1 MSRKTAFNG
10 SAAGRRRAQR
20 SHLQNPQTLSSD
32 LIHRPTPSAQIQA
45 KGKHHTPECIEDAL
59 PIKFVAQDI
68 FWQRERYKRQIER
81 ATIIYQQEFFHTSM
95 RSQELALQR
104 AIYALGLQ
112 KRKVTAGNVLVPG
125 KMTLRFVIYHHNS

>member
-32 LIHRPTPSAQIQA
+32 LIHRPTPSRAQIQA
-45 KGKHHTPECIEDAL
+45 KGKHHTPERIEDAL

-68 FWQRERYKRQIER
+68 FWQREEYKRQIER
-81 ATIIYQQEFFHTSM
+81 ATIIYQQNLHTSM
-95 RSQELALQR
+95 RSQELAIPEGNLC
-104 AIYALGLQ
+104 AWFAKKKESNGE
-112 KRKVTAGNVLVPG
+112 VTP
-125 KMTLRFVIYHHNS
+125 

>member
-32 LIHRPTPSAQIQA
+32 LIHRPTPSRAQIQA
-45 KGKHHTPECIEDAL
+45 KGKHHTPERIEDAL

-68 FWQRERYKRQIER
+68 FGSARNINGKLSERPSFISKNL
-81 ATIIYQQEFFHTSM
+81 HTSM
-95 RSQELALQR
+95 RSQNLALPEGNLC
-104 AIYALGLQ
+104 AWFAKKKENNGE
-112 KRKVTAGNVLVPG
+112 VTP
-125 KMTLRFVIYHHNS
+125 

>member
-32 LIHRPTPSAQIQA
+32 LIHRPTPSRAQIQA
-45 KGKHHTPECIEDAL
+45 KGKHHTPERIEDAL

-68 FWQRERYKRQIER
+68 FWQREEYKRQIER
-81 ATIIYQQEFFHTSM
+81 ATIIYQQEFSHS
-95 RSQELALQR
+95 L
-104 AIYALGLQ
+104 
-112 KRKVTAGNVLVPG
+112 
-125 KMTLRFVIYHHNS
+125 LRCR

>member
-32 LIHRPTPSAQIQA
+32 LIHRPTPSRAQIQA
-45 KGKHHTPECIEDAL
+45 KGKHHTPERIEDAL

-68 FWQRERYKRQIER
+68 FWQREEYKRQIER
-81 ATIIYQQEFFHTSM
+81 ATSFISKNLHTSM
-95 RSQELALQR
+95 RSQEPGSSRGQFMRLVC
-104 AIYALGLQ
+104 
-112 KRKVTAGNVLVPG
+112 KKERK
-125 KMTLRFVIYHHNS
+125 

>member
-32 LIHRPTPSAQIQA
+32 LIHRPTPSRAQIQA
-45 KGKHHTPECIEDAL
+45 KGKHHTPERIGDAL
-59 PIKFVAQDI
+59 PIKFVALDI
-68 FWQRERYKRQIER
+68 FWQREEYKRQIER
-81 ATIIYQQEFFHTSM
+81 ATIIYQQEFAHQYAQPGTWLF
-95 RSQELALQR
+95 QR

-112 KRKVTAGNVLVPG
+112 KRKKITA
-125 KMTLRFVIYHHNS
+125 R